1 MKKSSIIAIGLST
14 LLVVCNALPM
24 NNHVENKKEVGIS
37 QKEASKKKSKKE
49 DVSKDETD
57 ETDNVCFWTIQ
68 GRNNRRF
75 YPSWGKLTVSDYRRY
90 RSRKDNDL

>member
-1 MKKSSIIAIGLST
+1 MKKSNIIVLALST

-57 ETDNVCFWTIQ
+57 ETVNDTSKQTVEKI
-68 GRNNRRF
+68 RF
-75 YPSWGKLTVSDYRRY
+75 
-90 RSRKDNDL
+90 RKNKNL